1 MVTLRICGVTFRYGS
16 VEALRDVT
24 LEVREGEVVSIIGP
38 NGAGKTT
45 LLKCVLNLLKPVKGA
60 VLIDPHGD
68 VAKMRGVERAKL
80 IAYTPQVEAP
90 AAPLTVLEFVLL
102 GRKPY
107 VSRTYGK
114 EDLRVAEEVL
124 EELGLRD
131 LALRRVSELSGGEW
145 RKALIARALAQRP
158 KVLLLDEPTNHLD
171 LKHQVSVL
179 ELIRGLSRAKEVATL
194 MAMHD
199 VNLAIRYS
207 DKIIALKKGT
217 ITYCG
222 NPNGVTADLIEE
234 LYEVSVEVIRDSN
247 GTPVIIPRTGA
258 KQTCF
263 QRRPS

>member
-1 MVTLRICGVTFRYGS
+1 MVILRVRGVTFRYGS

-45 LLKCVLNLLKPVKGA
+45 LLKCILNLLKPAGGVI
-60 VLIDPHGD
+60 LIEPHGN
-68 VAKMRGVERAKL
+68 VAKMWGVERAKL

-90 AAPLTVLEFVLL
+90 TAPFTVLEFVLL

-107 VSRTYGK
+107 VGRTYSR

-145 RKALIARALAQRP
+145 RKALIARALAQKP

-179 ELIRGLSRAKEVATL
+179 ELIKKLSRTKKVATL

-207 DKIIALKKGT
+207 DKIIALKKGR

-222 NPNGVTADLIEE
+222 HPNGITANLIKE
-234 LYEVSVEVIRDSN
+234 LYEVNAEVIKDSN
-247 GTPVIIPRTGA
+247 GVPVIIPKTE
-258 KQTCF
+258 
-263 QRRPS
+263 

>member
-1 MVTLRICGVTFRYGS
+1 MVTLRVCGVTFRYGS
-16 VEALRDVT
+16 VEALRNVT

-45 LLKCVLNLLKPVKGA
+45 LLKCILNILKPTGGA
-60 VLIDPHGD
+60 ILIEPHGN
-68 VAKMRGVERAKL
+68 VAKMHGVERAKL

-107 VSRTYGK
+107 VGRTYSK

-131 LALRRVSELSGGEW
+131 LALRRVTELSGGEW
-145 RKALIARALAQRP
+145 RKALIARALTQKP

-179 ELIRGLSRAKEVATL
+179 ELIRKLSRTKKVATL

-207 DKIIALKKGT
+207 DKIIALKKGR

-222 NPNGVTADLIEE
+222 HPNNITANLIKE
-234 LYEVSVEVIRDSN
+234 LYEVNVEIIKGSD
-247 GTPVIIPRTGA
+247 GAPVIVPKITVNDPRYLN
-258 KQTCF
+258 
-263 QRRPS
+263 R